1 MKKLFLVLFF
11 FSYFISS
18 AQNVQMAYEYFRK
31 GEYLKAASI
40 YKKLYQKNK
49 RNTTYFKYLISSYQ
63 EAKNYQEAEKLL
75 LDQLKNF
82 PKQLYLNIELGKNYH
97 LKNQDKKADSL
108 YQITIEKVKTNTRN
122 VRMVARAFQ
131 DNSMLDTALQ
141 IYKDAVHKNPK
152 ANYDLYIAQIYGE
165 KGDIEN
171 MFNSYLT
178 LVDRNKNY
186 YTTVQRYIGKFIT
199 DDGENTYNKTFRKLL
214 LKRSQNNPN
223 TAWNNLLSW
232 MYMKQ
237 KEFHKAFIQQKA
249 IHIRENGSLYPI
261 FDLAVN
267 SFENADYDTSSEAFN
282 YVIKHTLDRGQILQ
296 AKEYLLKI
304 AIKKATSDADLA
316 AIDTNFQ
323 TIFSEY
329 GSGSLTIPVKRLYA
343 NFLAFQLNKPTE
355 AIEVLK
361 KAKKVAS
368 NSYEK
373 GLLKIQ
379 LADILVFIGKYN
391 EALITYTQAQTEDL
405 RSSFVAQ
412 IARLKIAQTSYY
424 KGDFDWAKVQLKVL
438 KSATSKLISNDAL
451 ALNLLI
457 GDNIAGDTIRT
468 ALKKY
473 AKAEL
478 LAYQNKTKQAID
490 TLSLVLTNF
499 KGHAIEDEALY
510 KQAELYKK
518 QKEYPFAENNY
529 QKIIQ
534 LKKDGILVDDAIY
547 QLGLL
552 YQNQLNDVEKA
563 KEMYQKILF
572 DFPSSIYLV
581 EARKRFR
588 KLRGDTIEN

>member
-329 GSGSLTIPVKRLYA
+329 GSGSLTISVKKLYA

-355 AIEVLK
+355 AIKVLK
-361 KAKKVAS
+361 ETKKVAS

>member
-1 MKKLFLVLFF
+1 MKKLFLILFF
-11 FSYFISS
+11 FSYFVSS
-18 AQNVQMAYEYFRK
+18 SQNVQMAYEYFRK

-49 RNTTYFKYLISSYQ
+49 RNTTYFKYLITCYQ

-108 YQITIEKVKTNTRN
+108 YKITIEKVKTDTRN
-122 VRMVARAFQ
+122 ARMVARAFQ
-131 DNSMLDTALQ
+131 DNGMLDTALQ
-141 IYKDAVHKNPK
+141 IYKDVVDKNPK

-178 LVDRNKNY
+178 LVARNKNY
-186 YTTVQRYIGKFIT
+186 YTTVQRYIGKFIN

-267 SFENADYDTSSEAFN
+267 SFENTDYDTSSEAFN
-282 YVIKHTLDRGQILQ
+282 YVIEHTLDREQILQ

-304 AIKKATSDADLA
+304 AIKKVTSDADLET
-316 AIDTNFQ
+316 IDSDFQ
-323 TIFSEY
+323 VIFSEY
-329 GSGSLTIPVKRLYA
+329 GSGSLTTPIKRLYA

-355 AIEVLK
+355 AIKVLK
-361 KAKKVAS
+361 EAKKVAS

-391 EALITYTQAQTEDL
+391 EALITYTQAQAEDL

-412 IARLKIAQTSYY
+412 TARLKIAQTSYY

-478 LAYQNKTKQAID
+478 LAYQNKTKLAID
-490 TLSLVLTNF
+490 TLSLVLANF

-518 QKEYPFAENNY
+518 QKKYHFAENNY

-534 LKKDGILVDDAIY
+534 LKKDGILVDDAVY

-552 YQNQLNDVEKA
+552 YQNQLNDIEKA
-563 KEMYQKILF
+563 KEMYKKIIF

>member
-1 MKKLFLVLFF
+1 MKKLFLILFF
-11 FSYFISS
+11 FFYFVSS

-49 RNTTYFKYLISSYQ
+49 RNTTYFKYLILCYQ

-75 LDQLKNF
+75 LDQLKSF
-82 PKQLYLNIELGKNYH
+82 PKQIYLNIELGKNYH

-108 YQITIEKVKTNTRN
+108 YKITIEKVKTDTRN

-131 DNSMLDTALQ
+131 DNGMLDTALQ
-141 IYKDAVHKNPK
+141 IYKDAVNKNPK

-199 DDGENTYNKTFRKLL
+199 DDGENIYNKTFRKLL
-214 LKRSQNNPN
+214 LKRSQNKPN
-223 TAWNNLLSW
+223 IAWNNLLGW
-232 MYMKQ
+232 MYTKQ
-237 KEFHKAFIQQKA
+237 KEFNKAFIQQKA
-249 IHIRENGSLYPI
+249 IYIRENGSLYPI

-267 SFENADYDTSSEAFN
+267 SFENTDYDTSSEAFN
-282 YVIKHTLDRGQILQ
+282 YVITHTLDREQILQ

-304 AIKKATSDADLA
+304 SIKKATSDSDFQT
-316 AIDTNFQ
+316 IDSDFQ

-329 GSGSLTIPVKRLYA
+329 GTGNLITPIKRLYA
-343 NFLAFQLNKPTE
+343 NFLAFQLNKPKE
-355 AIEVLK
+355 AIRVLK
-361 KAKKVAS
+361 EAEKITS

-490 TLSLVLTNF
+490 TLSFVLSNF

-518 QKEYPFAENNY
+518 QKEFHFAENNY

-552 YQNQLNDVEKA
+552 YEKQLNDLEKA

>member
-11 FSYFISS
+11 FSYFSLS
-18 AQNVQMAYEYFRK
+18 AQNTQMAYEYFRK

-49 RNTTYFKYLISSYQ
+49 RNTTYFKYLITCYQ

-82 PKQLYLNIELGKNYH
+82 PKQIYLNIELGKNYH
-97 LKNQDKKADSL
+97 FKNQDKKADSL
-108 YQITIEKVKTNTRN
+108 YQITIEKVKTDTRN

-131 DNSMLDTALQ
+131 DNGMLDTALQ
-141 IYKDAVHKNPK
+141 IYKDAIHKNPK

-171 MFNSYLT
+171 MFNSYLN

-186 YTTVQRYIGKFIT
+186 YTTIQRYIGKFIT

-267 SFENADYDTSSEAFN
+267 SFENTDYETSSEAFN
-282 YVIKHTLDRGQILQ
+282 YVITHTLDREQILQ

-304 AIKKATSDADLA
+304 SIKKATSDADLVI
-316 AIDTNFQ
+316 IDSDFQ
-323 TIFSEY
+323 AIFSEY
-329 GSGSLTIPVKRLYA
+329 GSGSLTISVKKLYA

-355 AIEVLK
+355 AIKVLK
-361 KAKKVAS
+361 EAKKVAS
-368 NSYEK
+368 NSYK
-373 GLLKIQ
+373 RGLLKIQ

-457 GDNIAGDTIRT
+457 GDNIAGDTIQA

-490 TLSLVLTNF
+490 TLSIVLADF

-518 QKEYPFAENNY
+518 QKKYHFAENNY

-552 YQNQLNDVEKA
+552 YESPLNDLEKA

-588 KLRGDTIEN
+588 KLRGDTLEN